1 MKLPAFLRLTIR
13 NIVVNIDI
21 GTLIFMLG
29 LPTLYLFVMG
39 FMFQGIVSSGVPVG
53 NGAVSYT
60 TFLTPGIIALEAFT
74 AGNIG
79 GGMLWSDRRWGMF
92 ERIMVGPFRRVDYL
106 LGMITVSIFFALVGS
121 LIMLGFALTIPI
133 AIHVSFIT
141 IILSVFAIVVGTMLF
156 SSLFLIISG
165 IAKSMQAYNTITI
178 VLFFLLDFASTAF
191 YPITTST
198 PEWLR
203 AISGSNPLSFIAN
216 ILRNSMI
223 STITTGTLLDAL
235 ILFVIMIVFLGISL
249 KIYKNVR
256 SGI

>member
-1 MKLPAFLRLTIR
+1 MRLPAFLRLTIR

-39 FMFQGIVSSGVPVG
+39 FMFQGIVSTGVPVG
-53 NGAVSYT
+53 SGSVSYT
-60 TFLTPGIIALEAFT
+60 TFLTPGIIALESFT

-79 GGMLWSDRRWGMF
+79 GGMLWSDRRYGMF

-133 AIHVSFIT
+133 AIHVT
-141 IILSVFAIVVGTMLF
+141 LLSIVLSIFAIVVGTMLF

-165 IAKSMQAYNTITI
+165 LAKSMQAYNTITI

-191 YPITTST
+191 YPITSAT

-216 ILRNSMI
+216 ILRTSMLA
-223 STITTGTLLDAL
+223 TVNLGTMVDVFT
-235 ILFVIMIVFLGISL
+235 LFIAMIVLLGISL